1 MMKGGQNFMTRSIFN
16 SDYLGAA
23 ASGLCIIHC
32 LLTPVLFVVQ
42 ASSSLTCSEISP
54 GWWSAIDYLFLAVT
68 FFAIRA
74 TTRSTTSGWI
84 AQALYLSWAILAI
97 VIVNESLHLLPL
109 SPMIKYI
116 PAGLLVTLHLYNLKY
131 CRCED
136 DVCSSE

>member
-42 ASSSLTCSEISP
+42 ATSSLTCSEISP

-68 FFAIRA
+68 FLAIRA
-74 TTRSTTSGWI
+74 TTRSTTSEWI
-84 AQALYLSWAILAI
+84 ARALYLSWTFLAL
-97 VIVNESLHLLPL
+97 VIINESFHLLPL
-109 SPMIKYI
+109 SHMFKYI
-116 PAGLLVTLHLYNLKY
+116 PAGLLVTLHLYNLNY

-136 DVCSSE
+136 EVCTE

>member
-1 MMKGGQNFMTRSIFN
+1 MHYTLSFDT
-16 SDYLGAA
+16 
-23 ASGLCIIHC
+23 
-32 LLTPVLFVVQ
+32 
-42 ASSSLTCSEISP
+42 
-54 GWWSAIDYLFLAVT
+54 SAICCSGIKLLDLLRDQSGVVECYRLSFFGSD

-84 AQALYLSWAILAI
+84 AQALYLSWAFLAI
-97 VIVNESLHLLPL
+97 VIVNDSLDLLPL

-116 PAGLLVTLHLYNLKY
+116 PAGLLVTLHLYNLNY